1 MKIEGLAALV
11 TGGASGLG
19 TATARALAECG
30 AKVAVLDLDA
40 AKGEEIASAIGG
52 IFIRCDVAGAEG
64 AKAAI
69 EVAERAH
76 GVARILVN
84 CAGIGTAARV
94 VGRDGPMPL
103 DAFERVIRVN
113 LVGTFN
119 MMRLAATP
127 MSVSEPHEGGARGV
141 IISTAS
147 VAAFEGQIGQAAYAA
162 SKGGIAALT
171 LPVAR
176 ELARFGIRVLTIA
189 PGLFATPLVGELPA
203 ETQAALANAIPF
215 PSRLGSPEEFA
226 KLVIAMVEND
236 YLNGEV
242 VRLDGALRMQ
252 AK

>member
-1 MKIEGLAALV
+1 MQIDGVAALV
-11 TGGASGLG
+11 TGGGSGLG
-19 TATARALAECG
+19 AATAAALADRG
-30 AKVAVLDLDA
+30 ARVSILDVNAEKGEAVA
-40 AKGEEIASAIGG
+40 AKLGG
-52 IFIRCDVAGAEG
+52 TFQRCDVADPGSAT
-64 AKAAI
+64 AAI
-69 EVAERAH
+69 AAAEAAH

-84 CAGIGTAARV
+84 CAGIGGAARV

-113 LVGTFN
+113 LIGTFN

-127 MSVSEPHEGGARGV
+127 MSMADEIDGGRGV

-176 ELARFGIRVLTIA
+176 ELARFGVRVLTIA
-189 PGLFATPLVGELPA
+189 PGLFLTPLLAQLPE
-203 ETQAALANAIPF
+203 ETQAALGAAIPY
-215 PSRLGSPEEFA
+215 PSRLGKPAEFA
-226 KLVIAMVEND
+226 QLVVAMVEND

-252 AK
+252 PK